1 MAPGAAPGH
10 GPKAGVGFPLALASS
25 DAETQGPPSGPC
37 PHIPSSQSPCYPG
50 FPLAGSWEEGTAHSS
65 RTALDPEQGAG
76 AAGSPL
82 LPSVGSTTLE
92 RPRGVVLGPGGGRL
106 CPMDITVG

>member
-25 DAETQGPPSGPC
+25 DAETQGPPSGPR

-50 FPLAGSWEEGTAHSS
+50 FPLAGSWEEDTAHGS
-65 RTALDPEQGAG
+65 RMALGPGRWYCQIATPAFCGQHNPG
-76 AAGSPL
+76 TG
-82 LPSVGSTTLE
+82 T
-92 RPRGVVLGPGGGRL
+92 RGVVLGPGSSRL